1 MSDKMFDNFGWFV
14 AGLVIGGVF
23 GVLYAPET
31 GEDTR
36 RKIVQTSK
44 TASNELIKKVDELK
58 KAIGEALKTEEEII
72 LEEEK

>member
-1 MSDKMFDNFGWFV
+1 MSDRMFDNFGWFI

-31 GEDTR
+31 GEETR
-36 RKIVQTSK
+36 KKIVQTSK
-44 TASNELIKKVDELK
+44 TASNELIKKVDELR
-58 KAIGEALKTEEEII
+58 KAIGETLKTEEEII

>member
-1 MSDKMFDNFGWFV
+1 MSDRILDNLGWFI

-23 GVLYAPET
+23 GILYAPET

-36 RKIVQTSK
+36 KKIVQTSK
-44 TASNELIKKVDELK
+44 IAKNELVKKVDELK
-58 KAIGEALKTEEEII
+58 KVIGETLKTEEEII